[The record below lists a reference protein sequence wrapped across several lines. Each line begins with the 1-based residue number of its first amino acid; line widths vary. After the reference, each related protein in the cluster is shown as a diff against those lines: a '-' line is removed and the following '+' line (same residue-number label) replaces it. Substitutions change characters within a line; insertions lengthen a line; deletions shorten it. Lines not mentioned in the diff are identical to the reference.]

1 MTSLRFRRTALALFA
16 APLVLGLAACGK
28 GDDAAKSSGGDP
40 IAKITPPAGKAW
52 TDVVSKTPEGAYLV
66 GNPEAPIKL
75 TEFGALSCSHCADF
89 SAKSSA
95 ELRDTFIASGR
106 VSYELHLFMNN
117 ALDIP
122 AALLVTCG
130 SPEAVPTLSEQ
141 FWTWQPTLF
150 QNLQA
155 AGDAQLQAVSNL
167 PPATRFAALAKISG
181 MDQFITARGI
191 AAPQAAACLADE
203 KKATELA
210 TATQTASEKYALQ
223 GTPTFLLNGEKI
235 ALNTWPEIKARLE
248 AEGAR

>member
-1 MTSLRFRRTALALFA
+1 MTSLRFRRTALALIA
-16 APLVLGLAACGK
+16 APLVLAVASCGK
-28 GDDAAKSSGGDP
+28 GDDAAKPAGGAP
-40 IAKITPPAGKAW
+40 IAKIAAPAGKAW
-52 TDVVSKTPEGAYLV
+52 IDVVSKTPEGAWLV

-122 AALLVTCG
+122 AALLVSCG
-130 SPEAVPTLSEQ
+130 APEAVPTLAEQ
-141 FWTWQPTLF
+141 FWAWQPTMF

-155 AGDAQLQAVSNL
+155 AGDAQLQAVSAL
-167 PPATRFAALAKISG
+167 PPATRFPALAKASG

-203 KKATELA
+203 KKATALA
-210 TATQTASEKYALQ
+210 TATQTASDKYAIT
-223 GTPTFLLNGEKI
+223 GTPTFLLNGEKLT
-235 ALNTWPEIKARLE
+235 LNTWPEIKARLE